1 MNILL
6 TPARIG
12 SVEIANRI
20 VMPPMTTRTADE
32 DGYVTDDTVAYY
44 LARARGGVGL
54 ITVEMASPEKVGRH
68 RRREVGIYDDR
79 FLPGLTRLVA
89 EIHRAGAKASIQLG
103 HGGGH
108 TRIDICGETP
118 IAPSAIP
125 HPVYETTFETIV
137 PEEMSKAR
145 IDATIAAHAAA
156 AARARN
162 AGFDCVEIHAAHGYL
177 ISQFHAPFENRR
189 SDAYGGSLENRARFG
204 LEVLRAVKAAVPGMP
219 VVYRLSVE
227 DFFAGGLTFGEGRR
241 IALWAAQAGAD
252 ALHVT
257 AGHYRSLPS
266 AQIVL
271 PPMTMPDATFLDF
284 AAEVKR
290 AVRVPVIAVGRLGDP
305 ATATAAVADGK
316 ADFVALGR
324 TLIADPQWV
333 EKLRRG
339 EPIRRCLACN
349 TCINEMR
356 GGARIGCV
364 VNGAAGRETIFAEP
378 HPPRGE
384 RIAVI
389 GAGPA
394 GLTYASLVA
403 EGNTVTVFE
412 KEPRAGGAFRYAGKA
427 PLFQEVAASEQSF
440 ERYIADLVAAC
451 IRKGVDIPLRDRRHH
466 PPGRARAVRPAGD
479 RDRRRLPLRPR
490 SDRDRD
496 ARSGRRALARRV
508 PPAIRAAV
516 SRLVL
521 LPRPPRNGRAL
532 QAIGE
537 ARPNRHGHRRRRSR
551 RQEQAGDRR
560 RVRGRAARSRAGIGS
575 RLGWRRFSWPACAL
589 PWPSILAATVVI
601 LLRLGRSTLAV
612 IAVGLAVAAA
622 HRPEDFRADRR
633 DFGALALVVDDFAR
647 SRFHFA
653 EQPGV
658 AGDAL
663 DAAAGLAD
671 PDRGRA
677 GRRE

>member
-12 SVEIANRI
+12 SVEIRNRI

-32 DGYVTDDTVAYY
+32 EGYVTDDTLAYY

-54 ITVEMASPEKVGRH
+54 ITIEMASPEKAGRH

-79 FLPGLTRLVA
+79 FLPGLTRLVG
-89 EIHRAGAKASIQLG
+89 EIHRAGAKAAIQLG

-137 PEEMSKAR
+137 PQEMTKAR

-156 AARARN
+156 AVRART

-189 SDAYGGSLENRARFG
+189 SDIYGGSLENRARFG

-227 DFFAGGLTFGEGRR
+227 DFFPGGLPFDEGRQ
-241 IALWAAQAGAD
+241 IAVWAAQAGAD

-266 AQIVL
+266 AQVVL
-271 PPMTMPDATFLDF
+271 PPMTFPDATFLDF
-284 AAEVKR
+284 AASVKR

-305 ATATAAVADGK
+305 ATATTAVASGK
-316 ADFVALGR
+316 TDFIALGR

-333 EKLRRG
+333 EKLSRD

-364 VNGAAGRETIFAEP
+364 VNGAAGRETMFADP

-403 EGNTVTVFE
+403 DGNQVTVFE
-412 KEPRAGGAFRYAGKA
+412 KDAHAGGAFRYAGKA
-427 PLFQEVAASEQSF
+427 PLFQEVAANEHSF
-440 ERYIADLVAAC
+440 ERYVADLVAAC
-451 IRKGVDIPLRDRRHH
+451 LRKGVEFRFESDATDRPELLAPFDRLVIATGAAYRFGLG
-466 PPGRARAVRPAGD
+466 PIATGMLDNGAARWPG
-479 RDRRRLPLRPR
+479 
-490 SDRDRD
+490 
-496 ARSGRRALARRV
+496 
-508 PPAIRAAV
+508 V
-516 SRLVL
+516 SRLFSA
-521 LPRPPRNGRAL
+521 PRVRDWFYYRARRGTAERFKRL
-532 QAIGE
+532 AKPGQRVTVIGDAVRAGKSKQAIAGAFE
-537 ARPNRHGHRRRRSR
+537 A
-551 RQEQAGDRR
+551 
-560 RVRGRAARSRAGIGS
+560 
-575 RLGWRRFSWPACAL
+575 AL
-589 PWPSILAATVVI
+589 LS
-601 LLRLGRSTLAV
+601 
-612 IAVGLAVAAA
+612 
-622 HRPEDFRADRR
+622 
-633 DFGALALVVDDFAR
+633 
-647 SRFHFA
+647 
-653 EQPGV
+653 
-658 AGDAL
+658 
-663 DAAAGLAD
+663 
-671 PDRGRA
+671 
-677 GRRE
+677 

>member
-12 SVEIANRI
+12 SVEIRNRI

-32 DGYVTDDTVAYY
+32 DGYVTDDTLAYY

-89 EIHRAGAKASIQLG
+89 EIHRTGAKASIQLG

-145 IDATIAAHAAA
+145 IDATIAAHAGA

-204 LEVLRAVKAAVPGMP
+204 LEVLRAVKAAVADMP

-316 ADFVALGR
+316 VDFVALGR

-364 VNGAAGRETIFAEP
+364 VNGAAGRETMFAEP
-378 HPPRGE
+378 RPPRGE

-412 KEPRAGGAFRYAGKA
+412 KERRAGGAFRYAGKA
-427 PLFQEVAASEQSF
+427 PLFQEVAASAQSF
-440 ERYIADLVAAC
+440 ERYVADLVAAC
-451 IRKGVDIPLRDRRHH
+451 VRKGVDFRFGSDVADKPDLLAPFDRLVIATGAAYRFGLGPIATAMLDRGAGRWPGVSRVLSAPRFRDWFYYRGRQGTAERFKRLAR
-466 PPGRARAVRPAGD
+466 PGQTVMVIGDAVRAGK
-479 RDRRRLPLRPR
+479 
-490 SDRDRD
+490 SK
-496 ARSGRRALARRV
+496 
-508 PPAIRAAV
+508 
-516 SRLVL
+516 
-521 LPRPPRNGRAL
+521 
-532 QAIGE
+532 QAIAGAFE
-537 ARPNRHGHRRRRSR
+537 A
-551 RQEQAGDRR
+551 ALLDR
-560 RVRGRAARSRAGIGS
+560 A
-575 RLGWRRFSWPACAL
+575 PA
-589 PWPSILAATVVI
+589 
-601 LLRLGRSTLAV
+601 
-612 IAVGLAVAAA
+612 
-622 HRPEDFRADRR
+622 
-633 DFGALALVVDDFAR
+633 
-647 SRFHFA
+647 
-653 EQPGV
+653 
-658 AGDAL
+658 
-663 DAAAGLAD
+663 
-671 PDRGRA
+671 
-677 GRRE
+677 